1 LLVYADYLIN
11 AFAIINILDYFIKKI
26 LLAKFLVLRVFK
38 LPMQRANNSITVP
51 KGYAIFI
58 VGNDGEIGSLM
69 PFNAIT
75 CDLPTIGG
83 YEGLYK
89 VVKIE

>member
-1 LLVYADYLIN
+1 
-11 AFAIINILDYFIKKI
+11 
-26 LLAKFLVLRVFK
+26 
-38 LPMQRANNSITVP
+38 MQRANNSITVP

-89 VVKIE
+89 VVKIEWPQNVSRGDYEWII